1 MIALH
6 LKAKD
11 FHGSGHLNHWKQC
24 CVVKRCCA
32 VNSTGMNMLIFFT
45 RLWIIS
51 SCLLFV
57 MQISKLQKLSPS
69 LHPWGRDGE
78 PKVSAKLNQKKL
90 QKSFFRSSKWIM
102 ITKIISVRGKRP
114 KKWKRKKYL
123 LSIFFI
129 SLRKIINFFFLSP
142 SKLRRPI
149 KGQKKITEAC

>member
-11 FHGSGHLNHWKQC
+11 FQGSGHLNHWKQC
-24 CVVKRCCA
+24 CVVKHCCA
-32 VNSTGMNMLIFFT
+32 VNSTGMNMLIFST
-45 RLWIIS
+45 RLWIIA
-51 SCLLFV
+51 SCLLFA
-57 MQISKLQKLSPS
+57 MQISKLQKFSPS
-69 LHPWGRDGE
+69 LHRWGRDGE

-114 KKWKRKKYL
+114 KKWKRKK
-123 LSIFFI
+123 IFTFHFFHQPEK
-129 SLRKIINFFFLSP
+129 KIINFFFLSP

-149 KGQKKITEAC
+149 KGQKK